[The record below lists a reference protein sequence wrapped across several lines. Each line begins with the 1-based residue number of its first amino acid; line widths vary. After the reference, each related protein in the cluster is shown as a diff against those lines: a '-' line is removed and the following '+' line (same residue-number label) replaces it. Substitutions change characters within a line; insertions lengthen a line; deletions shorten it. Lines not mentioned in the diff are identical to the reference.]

1 MRLSALQRFIL
12 LQCYNRMGYRSDRAG
27 LIKFYGNKKIPKREL
42 QTKIIT
48 RSIESL
54 IDKELLIGY
63 GVRTP
68 HKWFIRE
75 IRLTNV
81 GVKLSRRLL
90 GEQMWMP
97 FFKK

>member
-1 MRLSALQRFIL
+1 MRLSPLQKFIV
-12 LQCYNRMGYRSDRAG
+12 LQCLSRRGSRMDRAG
-27 LIKFYGNKKIPKREL
+27 LVRYYGDRKKPDRNL

-54 IDKELLIGY
+54 IDKELLTGY

-75 IRLTNV
+75 IKLTKK
-81 GVKLSRRLL
+81 GMRQGKKLI
-90 GEQMWMP
+90 GEQMQLP
-97 FFKK
+97 FKK